1 MLVRI
6 KRLSVAAVFCCVLS
20 LTACGAWKSYQL
32 QGQWRGV
39 RLMEGKDSVAVDPSL
54 IRLAIDQNSYSFSS
68 TLNYREQGS
77 WRLEDDV
84 LYTTNTLADRPYE
97 KAVYIQQLNRDM
109 LVLWMMDEGQER
121 VLTLRRQR

>member
-1 MLVRI
+1 MPGRFALLLMAI
-6 KRLSVAAVFCCVLS
+6 LFCCALS
-20 LTACGAWKSYQL
+20 LTSCGMWKSYQL
-32 QGQWRGV
+32 QGQWQGV

-54 IRLAIDQNSYSFSS
+54 ILLTIDKDSYAFSS

-84 LYTTNTLADRPYE
+84 LYTTNELVDTPYE
-97 KAVYIQQLNRDM
+97 KAVYIQQLKRDT

-121 VLTLRRQR
+121 VLTLHRRR

>member
-1 MLVRI
+1 MPGRFALLLMAI
-6 KRLSVAAVFCCVLS
+6 LFCCALS
-20 LTACGAWKSYQL
+20 LTSCGMWKSYQL
-32 QGQWRGV
+32 QGQWQGV

-54 IRLAIDQNSYSFSS
+54 ILLTIDKDSYSFSS

-84 LYTTNTLADRPYE
+84 LYTTNELVDTPYE
-97 KAVYIQQLNRDM
+97 KAVYIQQLKRDT

-121 VLTLRRQR
+121 VLTLHRRR

>member
-1 MLVRI
+1 MPGRCALLLMAI
-6 KRLSVAAVFCCVLS
+6 LFCCALS
-20 LTACGAWKSYQL
+20 LTSCGMWKSYQL
-32 QGQWRGV
+32 QGQWQGV

-54 IRLAIDQNSYSFSS
+54 ILLTIDKDSYSFSS

-84 LYTTNTLADRPYE
+84 LYTTNELVDTPYE
-97 KAVYIQQLNRDM
+97 KAVYIQQLKRDT

-121 VLTLRRQR
+121 VLTLHRRR

>member
-1 MLVRI
+1 MPGRFAL
-6 KRLSVAAVFCCVLS
+6 LLMAVLFCYALS
-20 LTACGAWKSYQL
+20 LTSCGMWKSYQL
-32 QGQWRGV
+32 QGQWQGV

-54 IRLAIDQNSYSFSS
+54 ILLTIDKDSYSFSS

-84 LYTTNTLADRPYE
+84 LYTTNELVDTPYE
-97 KAVYIQQLNRDM
+97 KAVYIQQLKRDT

-121 VLTLRRQR
+121 VLTLHRRR

>member
-1 MLVRI
+1 MPGRFAL
-6 KRLSVAAVFCCVLS
+6 LLMAAVFFCALS
-20 LTACGAWKSYQL
+20 LTSCGMWKSYQL
-32 QGQWRGV
+32 QGQWQGV

-54 IRLAIDQNSYSFSS
+54 IRLTINKDSYAFSS

-84 LYTTNTLADRPYE
+84 LYTTNELADTPYE
-97 KAVYIQQLNRDM
+97 KAVYIQQLKRDT

-121 VLTLRRQR
+121 VLTLHRRR

>member
-1 MLVRI
+1 MPGRFAL
-6 KRLSVAAVFCCVLS
+6 LLMAAVFFCALS
-20 LTACGAWKSYQL
+20 LTSCGMWKSYQL
-32 QGQWRGV
+32 QGV

-54 IRLAIDQNSYSFSS
+54 IRLTINKDSYAFSS

-84 LYTTNTLADRPYE
+84 LYTTNELADTPYE
-97 KAVYIQQLNRDM
+97 KAVYIQQLKRDT

-121 VLTLRRQR
+121 VLTLHRRR